1 MGQRMMHDDVSTV
14 RGNRI
19 EEGVSIAKIMLTQAT
34 VWGFTLDII
43 RAIVVAI
50 RFTKACG
57 ARSRSVIVGSGYVL
71 SFFPTPAIGNAKTSW
86 SAEDTPSADTWI
98 LRTKTQLIRMQKEH
112 IPDACVC
119 D

>member
-1 MGQRMMHDDVSTV
+1 MMGQRMMHDDVSTV

-71 SFFPTPAIGNAKTSW
+71 SFFPTPAIGNAKTCGRYAVCRHLDTMNGDAIDPH
-86 SAEDTPSADTWI
+86 AEGTHT
-98 LRTKTQLIRMQKEH
+98 RCVR
-112 IPDACVC
+112 VC